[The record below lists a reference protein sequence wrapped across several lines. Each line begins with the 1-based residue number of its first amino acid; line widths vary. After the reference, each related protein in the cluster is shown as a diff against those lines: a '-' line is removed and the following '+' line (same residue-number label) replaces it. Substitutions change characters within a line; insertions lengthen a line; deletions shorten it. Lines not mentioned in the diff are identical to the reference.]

1 LFVII
6 EGLLLIEILLDDFL
20 FELEEVVDKHA
31 SEYLGFR
38 IKLVF

>member
-1 LFVII
+1 
-6 EGLLLIEILLDDFL
+6 L

-38 IKLVF
+38 IKLVFWLVISVFFLLKREH